1 MKRQLMIRFFMKIV
15 MMGMLFS
22 AFSQPKKTIAVV
34 SIDTKGIDLTNEI
47 MADIVRLELEKTNLF
62 EVLDKYDVNA
72 VLTANGIKADDCF
85 GKNAVVRAG
94 DLLQAD
100 KMLTGSLELFGE
112 KIIMI
117 LRMIDTREK
126 MVETTAVKEF
136 ISIPAEIQTMVLISM
151 NELLGIPNDQQ
162 LVDLLIN
169 YDLPFNIANTF
180 VNLSGP
186 RMGASM
192 TFGSNGKRMQ
202 ASDKDGGYNMFP
214 VTSMF
219 GYQFEKQYLSAG
231 NFQALV
237 ETLFT
242 INGLESGTLI
252 LSVALLN
259 GFRFNDSGFEFG
271 LGPNIRL
278 VKLADGYYNNGEWVL
293 AKNVETIPADAEI
306 ERLLDN
312 RGKTQAS
319 IGLLIAAGKTF
330 HSGYLNIPVN
340 LFLTPRKNGTVI
352 GFAIGF
358 NTTKKPRK

>member
-1 MKRQLMIRFFMKIV
+1 MKKQLMIRIILKTAFV
-15 MMGMLFS
+15 VMLFS
-22 AFSQPKKTIAVV
+22 AMSQPKKTIAVV
-34 SIDTKGIDLTNEI
+34 SIDSKGIDLTNEI
-47 MADIVRLELEKTNLF
+47 MADIVRLELEKTNIF
-62 EVLDKYDVNA
+62 EVLDKYDVNG
-72 VLTANGIKADDCF
+72 VLTSNGIVADQCF
-85 GKNAVVRAG
+85 GKNAVVKAG
-94 DLLQAD
+94 ELLQAD

-112 KIIMI
+112 KIILI
-117 LRMIDTREK
+117 LRLIDTQGK
-126 MVETTAVKEF
+126 IVETTAVKEF
-136 ISIPAEIQTMVLISM
+136 ISIPAEIQTMVLISL
-151 NELLGIPNDQQ
+151 NELLGIQNDQH

-169 YDLPFNIANTF
+169 YDLPYNIANTF

-202 ASDKDGGYNMFP
+202 AASNEGGYNMFP

-219 GYQFEKQYLSAG
+219 GYQLEKQYLSAG

-237 ETLFT
+237 ETLIT

-252 LSVALLN
+252 PSLAILN

-271 LGPNIRL
+271 LGPNIRF
-278 VKLADGYYNNGEWVL
+278 VKLAEGFYDQGKWVL
-293 AKNVETIPADAEI
+293 VQNSGKIPENAEI
-306 ERLLDN
+306 EKLLDN

-340 LFLTPRKNGTVI
+340 LFLTPRKNGTVV
-352 GFAIGF
+352 GLAIGF